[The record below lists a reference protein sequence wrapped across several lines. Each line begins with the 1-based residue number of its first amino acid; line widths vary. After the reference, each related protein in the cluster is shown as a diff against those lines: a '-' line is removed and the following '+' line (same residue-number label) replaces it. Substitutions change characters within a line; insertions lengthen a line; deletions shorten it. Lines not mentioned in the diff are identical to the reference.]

1 MLNNVIYKLYIYIQ
15 NISIFAR
22 NKHMYVSRWHKDGE
36 SMNLNIL
43 KCMKASH
50 VCSQNT
56 WPVGMFKPKQYGKGK
71 KVKTCPEYGTLL

>member
-1 MLNNVIYKLYIYIQ
+1 
-15 NISIFAR
+15 
-22 NKHMYVSRWHKDGE
+22 MYVSRWHKDGE